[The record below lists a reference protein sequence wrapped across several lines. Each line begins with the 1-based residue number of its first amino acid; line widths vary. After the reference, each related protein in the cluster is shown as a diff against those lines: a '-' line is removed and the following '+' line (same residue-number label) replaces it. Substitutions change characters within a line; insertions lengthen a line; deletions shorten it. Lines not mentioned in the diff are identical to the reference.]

1 MKRNSHCLKIFINL
15 APFYAEGAG
24 GLRHRSWPYP
34 VLKVCLTPF
43 PFQPKAYR
51 INKTMDVIPAVDIKN
66 GKCVRLFQ
74 GRMDSET
81 VFSDDP
87 AAMAKRWEDEGAEFI
102 HIVDLDGAIEK
113 SPQNLGS
120 IRKII
125 NSVDA
130 HIQVGGGIRNERTIR
145 MFLEIG
151 VKRVVMGTEAI
162 RNPKLV
168 KDACKEFPGQ
178 IVVGIDARNGWVAIE
193 GWTKTT
199 QIKAV
204 DLAIQFE
211 DSGVAAINFTDI
223 HRDGMQ
229 TGPNIEETR
238 RLAEA
243 VNIPVVAS
251 GGISSIE
258 DIQNLMPLE
267 TVGVVGVIIGRA
279 LYSGRLKLKEAIE
292 VLKKQK

>member
-1 MKRNSHCLKIFINL
+1 
-15 APFYAEGAG
+15 
-24 GLRHRSWPYP
+24 
-34 VLKVCLTPF
+34 
-43 PFQPKAYR
+43 
-51 INKTMDVIPAVDIKN
+51 
-66 GKCVRLFQ
+66 
-74 GRMDSET
+74 MDSET

-151 VKRVVMGTEAI
+151 VKRVVMGTESI

-279 LYSGRLKLKEAIE
+279 LYSGSLKLKEAIE

>member
-1 MKRNSHCLKIFINL
+1 
-15 APFYAEGAG
+15 
-24 GLRHRSWPYP
+24 
-34 VLKVCLTPF
+34 
-43 PFQPKAYR
+43 
-51 INKTMDVIPAVDIKN
+51 
-66 GKCVRLFQ
+66 
-74 GRMDSET
+74 MDSET

-102 HIVDLDGAIEK
+102 HVVDLDGAIEK

-258 DIQNLMPLE
+258 DIQNLIPLE

>member
-1 MKRNSHCLKIFINL
+1 
-15 APFYAEGAG
+15 
-24 GLRHRSWPYP
+24 
-34 VLKVCLTPF
+34 
-43 PFQPKAYR
+43 
-51 INKTMDVIPAVDIKN
+51 MDVIPAVDIKN

-151 VKRVVMGTEAI
+151 VKRVIIGTEAI